1 MSHGITLQGAAQ
13 QALWS
18 SAALT
23 HMPDLA
29 MPEGFAADF
38 STWIEATCNMPKEDA
53 VTAVRTQTL
62 LLWRKFLSELNFYYV
77 DGLPNSGLV
86 DYIPTAHLEVLCEPL
101 HLHRQTAPH
110 SAW

>member
-62 LLWRKFLSELNFYYV
+62 LLWRNFLLEDVLYGPSSRLDPLLVGYV
-77 DGLPNSGLV
+77 
-86 DYIPTAHLEVLCEPL
+86 PTAHLCVFCEVL
-101 HLHRQTAPH
+101 HLHSQTAPQ